1 MPQSGAGLYEVV
13 LVQDYI
19 SQRCLNV
26 FHYKSNTSEDD
37 IQFQCGTAFNVDNLP
52 DIALIQS
59 EDLTYQDILVRNITG
74 TLADAA
80 VTPTTAAGNVVGLEL
95 ATFYAASFRY
105 NRVSKDT
112 RNGAKRFTGM
122 VEENVQNNS
131 FTGAFQTLMDA
142 LAIVLDNDISSAGK
156 TFQPIILR
164 KPSLGAGVWQ
174 YSDVQ
179 TVTALDRATTQNSRK
194 SF

>member
-1 MPQSGAGLYEVV
+1 MPQSGSGLYEVV

-59 EDLTYQDILVRNITG
+59 EDVTYQDILVRNITG

-80 VTPTTAAGNVVGLEL
+80 VTPGTANGNVVGLEL

-122 VEENVQNNS
+122 IEENVQNNS

>member
-1 MPQSGAGLYEVV
+1 MPQSGARLYEVV

-19 SQRCLNV
+19 GQRCLNV

-59 EDLTYQDILVRNITG
+59 EDVTYQDILVRNITG
-74 TLADAA
+74 DLADAA
-80 VTPTTAAGNVVGLEL
+80 VTPTTTQGDIVGLEL

-112 RNGAKRFTGM
+112 RNGSKRFTGM
-122 VEENVQNNS
+122 VEESVQNNS
-131 FTGAFQTLMDA
+131 FTSAFQTLMDA

-164 KPSLGAGVWQ
+164 KPELGAGVWQ

-194 SF
+194 TF